1 MESYFDTLLAPAP
14 LVTGGVLIL
23 VALLSMILRPT
34 ESFNVPF
41 VGVEDRD
48 MSKMKAKYVHE
59 ADKLLREGYDKFQA
73 SIFQVMTPD
82 GPRLFLP
89 RSFANELKGYPR
101 HEMSGMKATT
111 DRLLGEY
118 TTIDHESQTGL
129 NSIKIDLNRH
139 LDWTS
144 INLNDKLPRIV
155 AQASALIF
163 VGPALNRNKDWLN
176 CTTTFAADVMIGGEK
191 LKTWKPILRPVAQ
204 YFIPEVRRIQ
214 SDHAFAHTLLLPV
227 LKSRAEEESR
237 QGEKYAKPNDMIQWI
252 QDRARKSGDKTVD
265 TKEQANLQMLAAT
278 AAIHTTRMAVMHA
291 IYDLAARPEY
301 VEPLREEIQ
310 NALKMSG
317 GTFTKQCLTQL
328 RRLDSFMK
336 ESQRHNPPSIATFQ
350 RKALV
355 PVKLSN
361 GFHIPSGT
369 IVQCNTNILEE
380 SPPSWGDPLSFDG
393 FRFYKLRSKPEDTN
407 KYQFASP
414 SFDSMQFGLG
424 NDACPGRFFA
434 SNQIKI
440 ILVYIFRH
448 YDIKFEEGEVGRP
461 KNILF
466 EIAIFTAKTHINGAQ
481 EPRLPKVIEDI
492 DVILK
497 VTGSTV
503 CGYNLHLLH
512 SSIVELQKGDILG
525 HEFCGIVD
533 ELGSALKNLKKG
545 DRVVARFQIKAM
557 YGVPLGDGNL
567 LKLPDDVPDEK
578 GLFLS
583 DEGDAVAIWG
593 AGPVG
598 QMWAEFSFMNGAS
611 RVIMIDHNWRL
622 DFVKE
627 KYPKV
632 ESANYSELKGI

>member
-1 MESYFDTLLAPAP
+1 MESYFDALFAPAP
-14 LVTGGVLIL
+14 LATGGLLIL

-34 ESFNVPF
+34 KSFNVPF

-59 ADKLLREGYDKFQA
+59 ADTLLREGYDKFPA

-139 LDWTS
+139 LDWTP
-144 INLNDKLPRIV
+144 INLNDKLPHIV

-163 VGPALNRNKDWLN
+163 VGPALNRNKEWLN

-204 YFIPEVRRIQ
+204 YFIPEVRRIR

-237 QGEKYAKPNDMIQWI
+237 QGDKYVKPNDMIQWI

-278 AAIHTTRMAVMHA
+278 AAIHTTRMAVIHA

-301 VEPLREEIQ
+301 VEPLREEIE
-310 NALKMSG
+310 NVLKMSG

-336 ESQRHNPPSIATFQ
+336 ESQRHNPPSIAAQ
-350 RKALV
+350 S
-355 PVKLSN
+355 SN
-361 GFHIPSGT
+361 VTPTSSR
-369 IVQCNTNILEE
+369 NR
-380 SPPSWGDPLSFDG
+380 PPLG
-393 FRFYKLRSKPEDTN
+393 
-407 KYQFASP
+407 FASP

-440 ILVYIFRH
+440 ILVYILRH
-448 YDIKFEEGEVGRP
+448 YEIKFEEGAVGRP

-466 EIAIFTAKTHINGAQ
+466 EVN
-481 EPRLPKVIEDI
+481 
-492 DVILK
+492 
-497 VTGSTV
+497 
-503 CGYNLHLLH
+503 
-512 SSIVELQKGDILG
+512 
-525 HEFCGIVD
+525 
-533 ELGSALKNLKKG
+533 
-545 DRVVARFQIKAM
+545 VVADPTKN
-557 YGVPLGDGNL
+557 V
-567 LKLPDDVPDEK
+567 
-578 GLFLS
+578 LFRK
-583 DEGDAVAIWG
+583 I
-593 AGPVG
+593 
-598 QMWAEFSFMNGAS
+598 
-611 RVIMIDHNWRL
+611 R
-622 DFVKE
+622 
-627 KYPKV
+627 
-632 ESANYSELKGI
+632 